1 MSDQNNSIQNKA
13 RENCIFFSLM
23 RFLSK
28 YNFDFILTAHHL
40 DDNIETIFL
49 NISRGKKISVFSG
62 MNVVNDKIVK
72 PLLFIEKKDIQNYAK
87 QNNVLW
93 RGMGLTFKTNI

>member
-1 MSDQNNSIQNKA
+1 MK
-13 RENCIFFSLM
+13 
-23 RFLSK
+23 FLSK

-62 MNVVNDKIVK
+62 MNVVNDIIVK
-72 PLLFIEKKDIQNYAK
+72 PLLFIEKKI
-87 QNNVLW
+87 L
-93 RGMGLTFKTNI
+93 